1 MLPKAD
7 VHLHEEWSPR
17 LDRVLANR
25 NGTTPF
31 DWATWRAELQENV
44 PAGLARL
51 QQLSRVSPAPV
62 EADTDAA
69 FFQRVVD
76 TLTESAESGSHYTE
90 LRFGNDTVL
99 RPGFMR
105 MFRDAE
111 AQVRQRHPRFR
122 AEAII
127 SVLMWY
133 EPRRLYR
140 IIDAC
145 EAAADDGLAGI
156 DILYV
161 PYAAEADWRTARHV
175 VGLARDAGLGIT
187 VHAGEFS
194 PANIAAVAGIDGVTR
209 IGHATHAAADPR
221 LLSLL
226 VERDITVEV
235 CLTANLLLGAVAG
248 LADHPLPR
256 MLDAGVKVALGSDN
270 PVQFGS
276 TIEEEYHLAAELG
289 LSMEQLTDLTRNAVR
304 AGFTTPER
312 KADLLADLDRA
323 GASLPA

>member
-17 LDRVLANR
+17 LDRVLAHRTGNA
-25 NGTTPF
+25 PF
-31 DWATWRAELQENV
+31 DWHTWRAELQEKV
-44 PAGLARL
+44 PAGIARL

-69 FFQRVVD
+69 FFERVVD
-76 TLTESAESGSHYTE
+76 TLTESADSGSHYTE
-90 LRFGNDTVL
+90 LRFGNDMVL

-111 AQVRQRHPRFR
+111 AHVRQRHPRFR

-140 IIDAC
+140 VIDAC

-156 DILYV
+156 DLLYV

-194 PANIAAVAGIDGVTR
+194 TANIAAVATLDGVTR
-209 IGHATHAAADPR
+209 IGHATHATSDPR

-226 VERDITVEV
+226 VDRDITVEV
-235 CLTANLLLGAVAG
+235 CLSANLLLGAVPS
-248 LADHPLPR
+248 LSDHPLPR
-256 MLDAGVKVALGSDN
+256 LLDAGVKVALGTDN

-276 TIEEEYHLAAELG
+276 TIGEEYQLAAQLG
-289 LSMEQLTDLTRNAVR
+289 LSTEQLRDLTRNAVR

-312 KADLLADLDRA
+312 KADLLADLDRVA
-323 GASLPA
+323 ASLPA